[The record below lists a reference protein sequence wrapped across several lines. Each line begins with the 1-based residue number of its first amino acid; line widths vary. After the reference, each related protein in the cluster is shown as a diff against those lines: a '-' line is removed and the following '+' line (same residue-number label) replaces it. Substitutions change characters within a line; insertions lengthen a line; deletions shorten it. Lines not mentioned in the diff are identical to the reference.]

1 MSLNSTPFRNAI
13 YSKLNDDATLSGLIT
28 GVYDDVPEGTA
39 YPYVVIGDDT
49 AVNSG
54 SKTIDGNEHTLNIH
68 VWSRYRGK
76 KEAVEIMERIYTLLH
91 NVDISLSGA
100 SLINIRQ
107 EFNTVLVDADGITR
121 HGIIRFRAVV
131 FDED

>member
-13 YSKLNDDATLSGLIT
+13 YSTLNDDATLSGLIS

-39 YPYVVIGDDT
+39 YPYVVLGDDT
-49 AVNSG
+49 AINFG
-54 SKTIDGNEHTLNIH
+54 SKTKDGNEHTLNIDI
-68 VWSRYRGK
+68 WSRYRGK
-76 KEAVEIMERIYTLLH
+76 KESVQIMERIYTLLH

-107 EFNTVLVDADGITR
+107 EFNTILVDADGITR
-121 HGIIRFRAVV
+121 HGIMRFRAVV